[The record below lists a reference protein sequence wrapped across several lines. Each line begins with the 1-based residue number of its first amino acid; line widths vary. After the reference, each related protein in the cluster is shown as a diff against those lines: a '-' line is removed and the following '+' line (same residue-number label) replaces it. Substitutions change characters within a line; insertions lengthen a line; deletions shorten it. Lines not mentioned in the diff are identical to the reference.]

1 MKTNIVYCHKCNL
14 SNQQPT
20 STNEY
25 FHTKDTRQQLVK
37 FNDKNICAACEY
49 NEKKYNSID
58 WNEREKN

>member
-49 NEKKYNSID
+49 MKKNTILLIGMR
-58 WNEREKN
+58 ERKN